1 MNQRTTRWLALAM
14 GLAINGAAASI
25 AVGQTI
31 TPPPSLVSPEVL
43 PDRRVVFRIYA
54 PKASSVS
61 LRGDWMEGLTV
72 LFLERNDK
80 GIWECTTD
88 PLPPDF
94 YSYAFTVDNAR
105 TIDPRNA
112 MIKQGLTSIDNMFFV
127 PGPEA
132 AFEDTAA
139 VPHGDIRKV
148 WYPSSTLGG
157 QRRMHV
163 YTPPGY
169 DSSSDRYPVLYL
181 LHGGGDEDSGWS
193 TIGRAGFI
201 VDNLLASG
209 KARPLIVV
217 MPNGS
222 LPRPANFP
230 ATPPG
235 SAPTPEAMAA
245 STGLQDR
252 FVSELMTDVVPFV
265 ERQFRVVARPDH
277 RAIAGLSMGGGQ
289 TQRVLATNPEAFA
302 YVATWSAGVNPV
314 ATSHF
319 EERSQALLTSVAK
332 VNASVKV
339 LSLVVGDKD
348 FTLAGT
354 RNLDELLTR
363 HGITHTL
370 HVSGGGHTWINW
382 RAYLRDYL
390 PLLFQGPAAPRG
402 SGR

>member
-1 MNQRTTRWLALAM
+1 MIALAM
-14 GLAINGAAASI
+14 SASTGVDLAA
-25 AVGQTI
+25 QTA
-31 TPPPSLVSPEVL
+31 PPPAFQSPEVL
-43 PDRRVVFRIYA
+43 SDRRVAFRIYSPNA
-54 PKASSVS
+54 TAVT
-61 LRGDWMEGLTV
+61 LRGDWMEGDTTLGLV
-72 LFLERNDK
+72 RNDK
-80 GIWECTTD
+80 GVWEGTTE

-94 YSYAFTVDNAR
+94 YSYAFTVDGAR
-105 TIDPRNA
+105 TIDVRNPL
-112 MIKQGLTSIDNMFFV
+112 IKQGVSSIDSMFLV

-132 AFEDTAA
+132 AFEDTAD

-148 WYPSSTLGG
+148 WYKSSTLGG

-169 DSSSDRYPVLYL
+169 DGAKDRYPVLYL

-209 KARPLIVV
+209 KLRPLLVV

-230 ATPPG
+230 TTPPG
-235 SAPTPEAMAA
+235 AAPSAEARAA
-245 STGLQDR
+245 SLALQDR

-265 ERQFRVVARPDH
+265 ERSFRVVARPDH

-289 TQRVLATNPEAFA
+289 TQRVLATHPESFG
-302 YVATWSAGVNPV
+302 YVATWSAGVNP
-314 ATSHF
+314 ATTAFF
-319 EERSQALLTSVAK
+319 EESSGALLKNPAK
-332 VNASVKV
+332 VNAAAKV

-354 RNLDELLTR
+354 KNLDDILTR
-363 HGITHTL
+363 HGIKHTL
-370 HVSGGGHTWINW
+370 QTTGGGHTWINW
-382 RAYLRDYL
+382 RRYLHDYL
-390 PLLFQGPAAPRG
+390 QVLFK
-402 SGR
+402 